1 MKKLYWF
8 TGQAG
13 AGKTVLAKLLKNHLV
28 EFELSS
34 RFTDELVFD
43 FMESR
48 NKYVI
53 IDGDDIR
60 AIYENKDYSIEGRKA
75 NVDFVQKLCSFLLK
89 NGIIPIVCMVSPF
102 AKQRQDFI
110 DENNGV
116 EIFVSTKEIRGRE
129 HYHVEYFE
137 KPDVSRENVIV
148 IDTTNSKD
156 SESFA
161 RLYFKLSQLN
171 NYYE

>member
-13 AGKTVLAKLLKNHLV
+13 AGKTVLAQLLKKHL
-28 EFELSS
+28 EELQSS
-34 RFTDELVFD
+34 D
-43 FMESR
+43 FFIEMR
-48 NKYVI
+48 KFVI

-75 NVDFVQKLCSFLLK
+75 NVDFVQKLCSLLLK
-89 NGIIPIVCMVSPF
+89 NDIIQIVCMVSPF
-102 AKQRQDFI
+102 AKQREDFI

-161 RLYFKLSQLN
+161 RLYFKLSQIN
-171 NYYE
+171 NKKKWRTI

>member
-8 TGQAG
+8 TGQSG
-13 AGKTVLAKLLKNHLV
+13 AGKTVLAKLLKNHL
-28 EFELSS
+28 EELPSPYFFEI
-34 RFTDELVFD
+34 
-43 FMESR
+43 

-60 AIYENKDYSIEGRKA
+60 NIYENKDYSIEGRKA

-89 NGIIPIVCMVSPF
+89 NGIIPIVSMVSPF
-102 AKQRQDFI
+102 AKQREDFI

-129 HYHVEYFE
+129 HFHVEYFE
-137 KPDVSRENVIV
+137 KPDISRENVIV

-156 SESFA
+156 SESFG
-161 RLYFKLSQLN
+161 RLSFKLKQIN
-171 NYYE
+171 

>member
-13 AGKTVLAKLLKNHLV
+13 AGKTVLANLLKNHFEEKDK
-28 EFELSS
+28 EFS
-34 RFTDELVFD
+34 D
-43 FMESR
+43 FGYIPS
-48 NKYVI
+48 KYVI

-60 AIYENKDYSIEGRKA
+60 AIYENQDYSIEGRKA
-75 NVDFVQKLCSFLLK
+75 NVDFVQKLCSFLIK
-89 NGIIPIVCMVSPF
+89 NKIIPIVCMVSPF

-110 DENNGV
+110 DENGGV

-129 HYHVEYFE
+129 HFHVDYFE

-156 SESFA
+156 SESFG
-161 RLYFKLSQLN
+161 RLTFKLKQIN
-171 NYYE
+171 

>member
-89 NGIIPIVCMVSPF
+89 NGIIPIVSMVSPF